1 VRSTRL
7 DPLPGATDSAPP
19 KNAKAAAIEAADAAQ
34 ARSSDADDEGV
45 GRPGRARSG
54 SGGAEATGTGTDSAV
69 TDPNSAYY
77 IYTNDPSQAYRRH
90 LTFKNNGITPGR
102 ILAARRKENAIQRAE
117 ALAAA
122 AATAG
127 LEGGSFKSGRSGKL

>member
-7 DPLPGATDSAPP
+7 DPLPGTTDNAVP

-54 SGGAEATGTGTDSAV
+54 SGVAEGTGTGTGTDSAV

-117 ALAAA
+117 VLAAA
-122 AATAG
+122 AATAR
-127 LEGGSFKSGRSGKL
+127 LEGRSGKLEG